1 MCCIISW
8 GWIKGGGDRLKC
20 QICQG
25 NERSTRLGFFW
36 VFFAHQ
42 TCTQRT
48 SANAPSHYQITFLFF
63 SFAPFMHAHLQTLL
77 LTVLPDGLQLLTT
90 NVLTHHQEVNMFGS
104 FLCRKISLPDISLAE
119 QWHLCRQ
126 TLEKH
131 CHYII
136 KLHGHEFEHDIKYC
150 IRLYRQTLYVTEKE
164 ILVKYIVYKGK
175 YMLFFFFFPLI
186 SKFSSVFFFFFKL

>member
-1 MCCIISW
+1 MYTKDIC
-8 GWIKGGGDRLKC
+8 KC
-20 QICQG
+20 PLTLS
-25 NERSTRLGFFW
+25 NYFF
-36 VFFAHQ
+36 FFFCSVHA
-42 TCTQRT
+42 RT
-48 SANAPSHYQITFLFF
+48 PANS
-63 SFAPFMHAHLQTLL
+63 L

-136 KLHGHEFEHDIKYC
+136 KLHGREFEHDIKYC

-164 ILVKYIVYKGK
+164 ILVKYITCLQREIHAV
-175 YMLFFFFFPLI
+175 FFFPLI
-186 SKFSSVFFFFFKL
+186 SKFSSVFFFFFFLNSRGF